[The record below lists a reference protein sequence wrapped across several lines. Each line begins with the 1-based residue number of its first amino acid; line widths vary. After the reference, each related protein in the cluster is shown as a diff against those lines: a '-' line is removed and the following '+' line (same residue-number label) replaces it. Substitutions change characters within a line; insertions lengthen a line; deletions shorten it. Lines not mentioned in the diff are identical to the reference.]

1 MKVNIDKLEIAFR
14 RSEEFEGI
22 FKRLNELH
30 LIEEQMNTEEDFTK
44 RMSLFEQV
52 ESLKEQTPNANE
64 LEIRFGDFVLRW
76 DKDYRTAYKNAYA
89 VYIFGTDKIGYLY
102 WETYQLNRNE
112 HIYFK
117 AINNILYA
125 DWNTTINEL
134 MKNLKLEF
142 SHISKLDVCVDTPK
156 HIVRNLRNKM
166 KDKSI
171 IWVINGRKVTNTKK
185 NIKGGIWVLPLN
197 IEGLNEEDRSL
208 YIEQEEGLRLAIYDK
223 TREIEEKSNKYYIIE
238 EEEQKVTDIYRAE
251 VRLQRKHIN
260 DILKAKDI
268 TDEDLYE
275 LIQDKENLKAI
286 FDEVSRKMLRFWY
299 KKSLKGIIDI
309 C

>member
-14 RSEEFEGI
+14 RDEEFEGI
-22 FKRLNELH
+22 CRRLNELH
-30 LIEEQMNTEEDFTK
+30 RLEEQINTEEDFTK
-44 RMSLFEQV
+44 RISLFKQV
-52 ESLKEQTPNANE
+52 ESIKEQGLNTNE
-64 LEIRFGDFVLRW
+64 TWFGDFVLRW
-76 DKDYRTAYKNAYA
+76 DKDYRTAYKNTYA
-89 VYIFGTDKIGYLY
+89 VYKLGTKKIGYLY
-102 WETYQLNRNE
+102 WETYQMNRNE
-112 HIYFK
+112 HIYFR
-117 AINNILYA
+117 ASNEILYD
-125 DWNTTINEL
+125 DWNATTSGL
-134 MKNLKLEF
+134 MKSLNLEF
-142 SHISKLDVCVDTPK
+142 SHISKLDVCIDTPK

-197 IEGLNEEDRSL
+197 IEGLHEEDRSL

-223 TREIEEKSNKYYIIE
+223 SREIEEKSNKLYIE
-238 EEEQKVTDIYRAE
+238 EDRNESDIYRAE
-251 VRLQRKHIN
+251 VRLQRKHIS
-260 DILKAKDI
+260 DILKTKNI
-268 TDEDLYE
+268 TDQDLYK
-275 LIQDKENLKAI
+275 LIKDKENLKAI